1 MPYSPIAEVKARQ
14 TARAVARVTTVAM
27 TQNREWS
34 SIPVMTLHSRP
45 SARNRLVVTSICH
58 KAGNDKPV
66 PKLTVRVRFPSS
78 APTQRPRSEA
88 GTSATRARSLSRQ
101 VLLLVRC
108 AADVTRLWQR
118 VEQNRFPRLREV
130 SM

>member
-1 MPYSPIAEVKARQ
+1 M
-14 TARAVARVTTVAM
+14 TALAGC
-27 TQNREWS
+27 
-34 SIPVMTLHSRP
+34 
-45 SARNRLVVTSICH
+45 TS
-58 KAGNDKPV
+58 
-66 PKLTVRVRFPSS
+66 T
-78 APTQRPRSEA
+78 EA
-88 GTSATRARSLSRQ
+88 GLHVLKPSGITWAFRNPATRARSLSRQ